1 MKDENWTWKEVAIV
15 VGFVIAMIGVATIT
29 LWILW
34 NNPALLP

>member
-1 MKDENWTWKEVAIV
+1 MKDEDWTLKQVAIV
-15 VGFVIAMIGVATIT
+15 VGLVIAMIGVATVT

>member
-1 MKDENWTWKEVAIV
+1 LKQVAIV
-15 VGFVIAMIGVATIT
+15 VGLVLAMIGIVIIT